1 MIQLPHKREE
11 LIYYLTALADPVYQH
26 RVWLKHEFPPGIVYD
41 CFDYAVNF
49 FFDDTALADAP
60 QETIGWILENEEEMQ
75 AVSKV
80 INAVDEVLN
89 KLGTELT
96 DEQYINSP
104 EWQSV
109 IESAKAALLVL
120 KNPQPD
126 R

>member
-11 LIYYLTALADPVYQH
+11 LIYYLTALSDPVYQ
-26 RVWLKHEFPPGIVYD
+26 RQAWVNHEFPTGVVYD
-41 CFDYAVNF
+41 CFDYAVHF
-49 FFDDTALADAP
+49 LFDDTALADAP
-60 QETIGWILENEEEMQ
+60 EKTIGWILEDEQEMQ

-80 INAVDEVLN
+80 IHAIDEVLN

-104 EWQSV
+104 EWQQV
-109 IESAKAALLVL
+109 IEAAKSALPIL
-120 KNPQPD
+120 KKTQPD